1 MVVEACLL
9 LSSSIW
15 NACLAR
21 SSHTR
26 QNVTK
31 NDDTQNI
38 NTRRPNIALPIKF
51 KNYTHSIPQSS
62 SSPLLPIHPIQS
74 HISFP
79 PCLSPLYRCRRRG
92 RFSLDSRGNP
102 FFLIL
107 ANTVKRGSD
116 ILRRRSRRV
125 HRTSTEGGR
134 RLGRGPVVCE

>member
-15 NACLAR
+15 NACLSR
-21 SSHTR
+21 SSHAQ

-51 KNYTHSIPQSS
+51 KKLHTQYPTIILITSSTHSSYSITY
-62 SSPLLPIHPIQS
+62 LL
-74 HISFP
+74 P
-79 PCLSPLYRCRRRG
+79 PCLSPLYLCRRRG